1 MKASFILLVLVTLM
15 LRVNGSGQSAQLPP
29 ASDMKTIGLIG
40 GTSWYST
47 VDYYRYINEAVNDAY
62 GNNTNPP
69 LILYNMNQ
77 EKIRELQAKGQ
88 WDEIAA
94 LLTQATIR
102 LRAGGAQAILF
113 CANTPHKVY
122 AQVSRKTDLPIL
134 HIGDATGVAIRSSG
148 VNKVG
153 LIGTLYTMED
163 GFIADWLKVHYGVET
178 IVPSSAAARQELHRI
193 SEQELSRGIFK
204 AESKKYVLQ
213 QMEELRQRGA
223 KGIVLGCT
231 EFPLIIKQHDFDLP

>member
-15 LRVNGSGQSAQLPP
+15 LRMNGSGQSAQLPP

-77 EKIRELQAKGQ
+77 ERIHELQAKGQ

-94 LLTQATIR
+94 LLTPSNYPAR
-102 LRAGGAQAILF
+102 
-113 CANTPHKVY
+113 
-122 AQVSRKTDLPIL
+122 
-134 HIGDATGVAIRSSG
+134 
-148 VNKVG
+148 
-153 LIGTLYTMED
+153 
-163 GFIADWLKVHYGVET
+163 VEQGHLQG
-178 IVPSSAAARQELHRI
+178 R
-193 SEQELSRGIFK
+193 EQEVCPPANRRTAKTRSARHRSGMHGIPP
-204 AESKKYVLQ
+204 YYQVPG
-213 QMEELRQRGA
+213 R
-223 KGIVLGCT
+223 
-231 EFPLIIKQHDFDLP
+231 